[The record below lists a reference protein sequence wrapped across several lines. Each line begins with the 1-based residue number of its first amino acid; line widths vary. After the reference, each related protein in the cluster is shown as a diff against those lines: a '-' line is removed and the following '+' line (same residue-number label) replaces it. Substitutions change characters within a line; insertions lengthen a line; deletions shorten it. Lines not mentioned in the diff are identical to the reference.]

1 MSSKP
6 KMAFLVLVPDAEPD
20 QHRCTLESGLV
31 KMIVQMVPTMD
42 KAVEVAKQMADE
54 GVNPIELCGGFGN
67 SMTGKIAEAVKG
79 KAFVGAVRF
88 DFHAAF
94 AKSSD
99 EIFGGQ

>member
-1 MSSKP
+1 MSSKAR
-6 KMAFLVLVPDAEPD
+6 MAFLVLVPDADPEK
-20 QHRCTLESGLV
+20 HRCTLETGLV
-31 KMIVQMVPTMD
+31 EMIVQIVPTMD
-42 KAVEVAKQMADE
+42 KAVEVARQMADQ

-99 EIFGGQ
+99 ELFGG